1 MGSPLSFNATE
12 SLRKK
17 LIGRNL
23 VPYRKPGSFTPP
35 GGKQNYEIILDDYSV
50 IDSPD
55 VLIDDD
61 VFVDGLSKLN
71 EFGPNT
77 DYNRNPNYSTLLPR
91 EPNKGEYGF
100 YPQYLDAIENYSKTF
115 QKATVVKNR
124 YAPSNGYD
132 LTYNITENILAKG
145 TLQPYWEPPSFRPSS
160 YSPYDVILQKVPTG
174 SAGSS
179 TLDSVSAQLSLQ
191 YLKKNLEYRVQQNVR
206 NETIGRVALIDALRD
221 PFNVSL
227 LLAGKRPIIYRDWT
241 ITNNRGVVGNAVDI
255 LQKIAG
261 TYFPVSLIPGDYF
274 DEDVEQQNV
283 GGVKQVIKAFK
294 DGFSGALFGSRGS
307 RGRTPSEL
315 FLRYTGNAQKQQLQQ
330 NLELNRYR
338 PSYTYST
345 GVVGVINN
353 IFNRED
359 SAGNFYVGDK
369 DRDPSTFTSPPGD
382 LPISPTGRELNSP
395 VYGPEFLAKDFE
407 NNIEFNNG
415 LNGKSYED
423 GGGVAGGFVWT
434 SPKYKNNAGKYA
446 SPGGDYGGSNPTFNQ
461 FSNNYTPNESTNYD
475 LKPYSILDTT
485 QRLIDSQPN
494 GQKRFSHVG
503 NAIDQ
508 VSKVFNDGYK
518 EITKGSKVISFVDQG
533 GIEKGQEYCR
543 IFTKD
548 EPYFTFANLQKRTGN
563 IRKFAYSNL
572 DSTYNLNIVPTESNV
587 DKGAAEKNVK
597 KYMLSIENLA
607 WRTSSRFGY
616 RVSDLPVCER
626 GPNGGR
632 IMWFPP
638 YDLKY
643 SETAKPS
650 FNEENFL
657 GRPEPVYTYKS
668 TTRTGSLSFKIV
680 VDHPSILN
688 LVVKKKLANESDRQK
703 VDAIINSFF
712 AGCKEYDLYDLAIKY
727 NTIPPDQ
734 LTWIQE
740 IITNPNVTPE
750 QFNEVLQT
758 VNYQPGTISNT
769 PGNTTDF
776 NNYVNVA
783 FYFDNDQPDPKTIET
798 ASRSSYD
805 VYYNDYVS
813 QSNIDI
819 YKTKCAVGQSVAVT
833 NFFNKVVIDNFAAVT
848 KLIND
853 LRVAFESNKVKTV
866 TIHLTASASAPQTV
880 DYNKI
885 LSSRRIDSI
894 EKYLSSALP
903 KLFDEGKIKV
913 VSTGVG
919 EQTTVNPKS
928 FTGNETFGSFNCTD
942 ADTVKTGNNQSETWY
957 SVKAMACRAGIIN
970 KITFEEPTETPAPID
985 TDPGEVIPNPTN
997 KTQPKKPLA
1006 QPGRRLE
1013 TGVKEGITKEII
1025 NRLMSECDYFEV
1037 LKETDPFVFDSIKEK
1052 IKYFNPVFHSMTP
1065 EGLNSRLTFLQQCTR
1080 PGDTIPTV
1088 GLDGKTVTN
1097 AARNTAFGV
1106 PPVLVLRVGDFW
1118 NSKIIPTNIDFK
1130 YESGGWDLNPE
1141 GIGLQPMIVDVTLTF
1156 NFVGGQGLKVPVDKL
1171 QNALSF
1177 NYYANTEM
1185 YDPRSDATEDTSV
1198 LDKRVVT
1205 SILGNDPTGV
1215 KNITSPP
1222 AKLGTT
1228 TIGEVL
1234 TSTTPSGTTSATTNV
1249 VGTISYAKIMDSLL
1263 TQSKEY
1269 TNSIVNFNEGIIN
1282 NYNYGIL
1289 QLLTTN
1295 LKYVNG
1301 KIDIYNTPLDTKIFG
1316 IPGDYQ
1322 TYIDNL
1328 FNKFIDDLDNES
1340 SGFFT
1345 YVAKNLPNATKTD
1358 KTTFKNNYKNF
1369 LKTHKGNFL
1378 DQIAKTIND
1387 IQTKQQSLVY
1397 TIDSLNYV
1405 LTDNDGYIKNG
1416 EPKLYRLTHDIA
1428 MFNQMTAD
1436 LTKVK
1441 EYYNDFITSLETS
1454 DVLLYD
1460 YDGSSNN
1467 GFITKTTI
1475 GNVVDQREFM
1485 IIANEIVN
1493 KSDSFISTLTINT
1506 SPNFKNIIY
1515 VYYDSLVKPAYITE
1529 IDEEKKVVQNYRTNQ
1544 NNSKYLEFDA
1554 YPSGVVRTT
1563 DFTDDGVT
1571 FTNDDKTRARELFD
1585 NNNFGEKDQFNL
1597 KKIFN

>member
-17 LIGRNL
+17 LIVRNL
-23 VPYRKPGSFTPP
+23 VPYRKPGSFSPQI
-35 GGKQNYEIILDDYSV
+35 GKQNYETVLGDFSV

-71 EFGPNT
+71 EFGPNNG
-77 DYNRNPNYSTLLPR
+77 YNRNPNYSTLLPR
-91 EPNKGEYGF
+91 DPNKGEYGF
-100 YPQYLDAIENYSKTF
+100 YPQYLDAIELYSKSF
-115 QKATVVKNR
+115 QEAAVIKNR
-124 YAPSNGYD
+124 YAPSNGFD

-179 TLDSVSAQLSLQ
+179 TLDSASAQLSLQ

-206 NETIGRVALIDALRD
+206 NETIGRVGLIDALRD

-227 LLAGKRPIIYRDWT
+227 LLAGKRPIIYRDWR
-241 ITNNRGVVGNAVDI
+241 ITDNRGLVGNAVDI

-283 GGVKQVIKAFK
+283 GGVQQVVKAFK
-294 DGFSGALFGSRGS
+294 DGVVGALFGTRGS

-330 NLELNRYR
+330 NVELNRYR
-338 PSYTYST
+338 PYYTYST
-345 GVVGVINN
+345 GIVGAINN
-353 IFNRED
+353 IFNRQD
-359 SAGNFYVGDK
+359 SAGNYYVGDK

-382 LPISPTGRELNSP
+382 LPISPTGREMNSP
-395 VYGPEFLAKDFE
+395 VYGPEYLAKDFE
-407 NNIEFNNG
+407 NNLEFNNG
-415 LNGKSYED
+415 LGGRSYED

-446 SPGGDYGGSNPTFNQ
+446 SPGGDYGGSNPTYNQ
-461 FSNNYTPNESTNYD
+461 FSNNYDSNESTNYD

-494 GQKRFSHVG
+494 GEKRFSHVG

-543 IFTKD
+543 IFAKD
-548 EPYFTFANLQKRTGN
+548 QPYFTFANLQKRTGN

-572 DSTYNLNIVPTESNV
+572 DSTYNLNIVPTSSNV
-587 DKGAAEKNVK
+587 DKTASEKNVK

-643 SETAKPS
+643 SETTKPE
-650 FNEENFL
+650 FNTESFL
-657 GRPEPVYTYKS
+657 GRPEPVYTYKN
-668 TTRTGSLSFKIV
+668 TTRTGTLSFKIV

-688 LVVKKKLANESDRQK
+688 LIVNKKLANESDRQK
-703 VDAIINSFF
+703 VDAVINSFF
-712 AGCKEYDLYDLAIKY
+712 AGCREYDLYDLAIKY

-734 LTWIQE
+734 LKWVQE
-740 IITNPNVTPE
+740 VITNPNATPE
-750 QFNEVLQT
+750 EFNEALQT

-769 PGNTTDF
+769 TGNIDF
-776 NNYVNVA
+776 KNYVNVG
-783 FYFDNDQPDPKTIET
+783 FYFENNSPDGQTNESVSLYNFDT
-798 ASRSSYD
+798 
-805 VYYNDYVS
+805 YYNTYTSD
-813 QSNIDI
+813 SNIDR
-819 YKTKCAVGQSVAVT
+819 YKANCPTGQSDAVN
-833 NFFNKVVIDNFAAVT
+833 NFFTKVVKDNFAAVT

-853 LRVAFESNKVKTV
+853 LRTAFETNKVKTV
-866 TIHLTASASAPQTV
+866 TIHLTASASSPESQA
-880 DYNKI
+880 YNII
-885 LSSRRIDSI
+885 LSKRRIDSI
-894 EKYLSSALP
+894 QKYLEAALP
-903 KLFDEGKIKV
+903 KLFDEKKITI
-913 VSTGVG
+913 VSDGVG

-928 FTGNETFGSFNCTD
+928 FTNNETFGSYNCTD
-942 ADTVKTGNNQSETWY
+942 ADRKAASNVSDTIF
-957 SVKAMACRAGIIN
+957 SVRAMACRAGIIN

-997 KTQPKKPLA
+997 KPQPKKPTA

-1013 TGVKEGITKEII
+1013 TGIKDGITKEIL
-1025 NRLMSECDYFEV
+1025 NRLMSECDYFDV

-1052 IKYFNPVFHSMTP
+1052 IKYFNPAFHSMTP
-1065 EGLNSRLTFLQQCTR
+1065 EGLNSRLTFLQQCAR

-1130 YESGGWDLNPE
+1130 YDSGGLDLNPE
-1141 GIGLQPMIVDVTLTF
+1141 GIGLQPMIVDVSLQF
-1156 NFVGGQGLKVPVDKL
+1156 NFVGGQGLKGPIDKL

-1185 YDPRSDATEDTSV
+1185 YDPRSDATEDTSA

-1205 SILGNDPTGV
+1205 SILGSDPTGV
-1215 KNITSPP
+1215 KNIQVPTPR
-1222 AKLGTT
+1222 LGTT
-1228 TIGEVL
+1228 TIGEIL
-1234 TSTTPSGTTSATTNV
+1234 TSTTPSGTTSATTKV
-1249 VGTISYAKIMDSLL
+1249 VGTISYSKIMDSLL

-1269 TNSIVNFNEGIIN
+1269 VNSIVNFNEGIIN

-1295 LKYVNG
+1295 LKFVNG

-1322 TYIDNL
+1322 TYVDNL
-1328 FNKFIDDLDNES
+1328 FNKFLENIDNDEI
-1340 SGFFT
+1340 GFFT
-1345 YVAKNLPNATKTD
+1345 YIGQNAPSTTKID
-1358 KTTFKNNYKNF
+1358 KTTFMNNYKNF
-1369 LKTHKGNFL
+1369 LKTYKSNFL

-1397 TIDSLNYV
+1397 TIDSMNYV
-1405 LTDNDGYIKNG
+1405 LTDNDGFIKNG
-1416 EPKLYRLTHDIA
+1416 EPQLYRLTHDIA
-1428 MFNQMTAD
+1428 VFDQILSD

-1441 EYYNDFITSLETS
+1441 DYYNDFITSLETS
-1454 DVLLYD
+1454 GVLLYD
-1460 YDGSSNN
+1460 YDGTSNS
-1467 GFITKTTI
+1467 GFISKTSI
-1475 GNVVDQREFM
+1475 GGVVDQREFM
-1485 IIANEIVN
+1485 IIANEIIN
-1493 KSDSFISTLTINT
+1493 KTDSFISNLTLNT
-1506 SPNFKNIIY
+1506 SPDFKDLIY
-1515 VYYDSLVKPAYITE
+1515 VYYDSRIKPVYITE
-1529 IDEEKKVVQNYRTNQ
+1529 INEEKKVVQNYKTDQ

-1571 FTNDDKTRARELFD
+1571 FTSDDKTRARELFD
-1585 NNNFGEKDQFNL
+1585 NNNFGVKDQFNL